1 MYYILQDNLS
11 PASKTLESMRQE
23 GLEKAEELP
32 LAMQVSSTD
41 PCQPEVEEPTY
52 YQFR

>member
-23 GLEKAEELP
+23 GLEKAEGLP
-32 LAMQVSSTD
+32 PAMQVSSTD
-41 PCQPEVEEPTY
+41 PCQAEAEEPTY
-52 YQFR
+52 CQSR

>member
-11 PASKTLESMRQE
+11 PARKTLESMRQE
-23 GLEKAEELP
+23 GLEKAEGLP
-32 LAMQVSSTD
+32 PAMQVSSTD
-41 PCQPEVEEPTY
+41 PCQAEVEEPTY